1 MVQAKLTVAQRGHSC
16 SHTWFACAWH
26 SKVDSSLEHCVYADQ
41 SAGAGAAEGLEGKPK
56 MSLAGDADSTTFDAQ
71 LEDLDTQIAAVC
83 ERIPHLKGQLLQND
97 ANIKSLLQ
105 LAVSG
110 AG

>member
-56 MSLAGDADSTTFDAQ
+56 MSLAGDADNWLDVVAGKADVGSHSQGSSTITP
-71 LEDLDTQIAAVC
+71 LG
-83 ERIPHLKGQLLQND
+83 P
-97 ANIKSLLQ
+97 
-105 LAVSG
+105 
-110 AG
+110 

>member
-1 MVQAKLTVAQRGHSC
+1 MIADMPQHAVQAKLVEAQHIQG
-16 SHTWFACAWH
+16 
-26 SKVDSSLEHCVYADQ
+26 
-41 SAGAGAAEGLEGKPK
+41 G
-56 MSLAGDADSTTFDAQ
+56 STTFDAQ

-105 LAVSG
+105 LAVCMHQAAQPPVRSRQEH
-110 AG
+110 AC